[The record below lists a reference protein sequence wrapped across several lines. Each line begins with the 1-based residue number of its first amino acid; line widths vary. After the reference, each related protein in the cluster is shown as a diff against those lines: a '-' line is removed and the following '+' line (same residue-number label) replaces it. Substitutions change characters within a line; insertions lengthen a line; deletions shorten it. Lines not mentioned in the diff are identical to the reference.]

1 MLLRTLPTAYT
12 VTTIGHHELLYTGI
26 FLERE

>member
-1 MLLRTLPTAYT
+1 MLSRTLPIDYT